1 MGRVRP
7 NSRYPREFKI
17 EVVRR
22 LESGEKT
29 LSELCRELG
38 LSQQYVCR
46 WKQEFAK
53 KGDSAFRGTG
63 KAKGDSSEIAALRKE
78 VERLK
83 EENEILKKAAAYFA
97 RDVR

>member
-7 NSRYPREFKI
+7 KSRYPREFKI

-53 KGDSAFRGTG
+53 KGDRAFPGRTRPNS
-63 KAKGDSSEIAALRKE
+63 DSSEVATLRKE
-78 VERLK
+78 VDRLK

>member
-1 MGRVRP
+1 MGRVHTRLK
-7 NSRYPREFKI
+7 YPREFKI

-22 LESGEKT
+22 LESGEKS

-38 LSQQYVCR
+38 LGQTLVSR
-46 WKQEFAK
+46 WRGQLSK
-53 KGDSAFRGTG
+53 KGETAFPGHGNRGS
-63 KAKGDSSEIAALRKE
+63 KASEVAELKKE
-78 VERLK
+78 LARLK

>member
-1 MGRVRP
+1 MGRVRAK
-7 NSRYPREFKI
+7 SRYPREFKL
-17 EVVRR
+17 EVIKR

-46 WKQEFAK
+46 WRQDLAK
-53 KGDSAFRGTG
+53 KGDVAFPGRG
-63 KAKGDSSEIAALRKE
+63 KGNGGSSEVVALRE
-78 VERLK
+78 EIERLK

-97 RDVR
+97 KHVR

>member
-1 MGRVRP
+1 L
-7 NSRYPREFKI
+7 

-29 LSELCRELG
+29 LAELCRELG
-38 LSQQYVCR
+38 LSQQYVSR
-46 WKQEFAK
+46 WKKAFSS
-53 KGDSAFRGTG
+53 KGDAAFAGGR
-63 KAKGDSSEIAALRKE
+63 KAKVDSPQVNELRKE

-97 RDVR
+97 KHVR

>member
-1 MGRVRP
+1 MGRVRQQR
-7 NSRYPREFKI
+7 RYPREFKI

-22 LESGEKT
+22 LESGEKS

-38 LSQQYVCR
+38 LSQQYVSR
-46 WKQEFAK
+46 WKLEFSK
-53 KGDSAFRGTG
+53 KGDRAFPGMTRSGS
-63 KAKGDSSEIAALRKE
+63 KPSEVEKLRKE

-97 RDVR
+97 KELR

>member
-1 MGRVRP
+1 MGRVRVQ
-7 NSRYPREFKI
+7 SRYPREFKL

-29 LSELCRELG
+29 LSELCRELN

-46 WKQEFAK
+46 WKKQLAAK
-53 KGDSAFRGTG
+53 AES
-63 KAKGDSSEIAALRKE
+63 DSSRAAPTKPSSSEVTALRSE

-97 RDVR
+97 KHVR

>member
-1 MGRVRP
+1 MGRVRA
-7 NSRYPREFKI
+7 NVRYPREFKI

-22 LESGEKT
+22 LESGEKS

-46 WKQEFAK
+46 WRQQLSK
-53 KGDSAFRGTG
+53 KGDTAFPGNG
-63 KAKGDSSEIAALRKE
+63 NGGSKASEVAELKKE
-78 VERLK
+78 LARLK

>member
-1 MGRVRP
+1 MGRVRAKG
-7 NSRYPREFKI
+7 RYPREFKL

-46 WKQEFAK
+46 WKQQFAQ
-53 KGDSAFRGTG
+53 KGEAAFPGRG
-63 KAKGDSSEIAALRKE
+63 KASSDSSEVAALRKE
-78 VERLK
+78 LERLK

>member
-7 NSRYPREFKI
+7 RGRYPREFKL

-22 LESGEKT
+22 LERGEKT

-46 WKQEFAK
+46 WKKELSE
-53 KGDSAFRGTG
+53 KGDSAFQVGTNR
-63 KAKGDSSEIAALRKE
+63 ASSAEVGALRKE

-97 RDVR
+97 KHVR

>member
-1 MGRVRP
+1 MGRVRAR
-7 NSRYPREFKI
+7 SRYPREFKL

-29 LSELCRELG
+29 LSELCRELN

-46 WKQEFAK
+46 WKKQLWATATEGFSGRARRQ
-53 KGDSAFRGTG
+53 GS
-63 KAKGDSSEIAALRKE
+63 SSEVAALRSE
-78 VERLK
+78 VERLR

-97 RDVR
+97 KHVR